1 MDSTRDLLVRGIAA
15 AKANSE
21 SEARFFLEWVLR
33 VYPSK
38 VEKIEALY
46 WLSTLATVPEQE
58 RELLNL
64 ILIEDP
70 DEPRAL
76 RKLLVMDGKLKEQ
89 DIIDPETYRQVQEPA
104 APAASV
110 GITCPKCGGR
120 LTYAADGSSLI
131 CEYCTT
137 RKFFRQNSGPRSDD
151 DLSGNDFIA
160 SMATTNGHNQSLQQH
175 LLTCRGCGAEF
186 LISDNRI
193 SASCPFCQSS
203 QIVDTSVIRQMI
215 PPSRIIPLRIGH
227 AGLNLKELKKICG
240 DQFLQKHR
248 ETRPAFYPVWE
259 FELNGLVTWRLPVSV
274 LSDDMEE
281 KTFDVPIQHRITQ
294 VMAVDGFLSRFENLE
309 DGFDY
314 SDVQPYSPEYLVDS
328 LAAGYTLP
336 VSDAA
341 LIARGKLVKMVTEE
355 SRQRLGWLMKGFLL
369 DSSGMHITQFWL
381 TLVPMYI
388 FKDAKKKLTVL
399 VNGQTGVVRSAKT

>member
-1 MDSTRDLLVRGIAA
+1 MESTRDLLVRGIAA

-33 VYPSK
+33 ICPTK
-38 VEKIEALY
+38 TEKIEALF

-70 DEPRAL
+70 NEPRAL

-89 DIIDPETYRQVQEPA
+89 DIIDPETYSQVQEPA

-120 LTYAADGSSLI
+120 MTYAADGSSLI

-151 DLSGNDFIA
+151 ELRGNDFIA
-160 SMATTNGHNQSLQQH
+160 SMATANGHNQSIQQH
-175 LLTCRGCGAEF
+175 LLTCKGCGAEF
-186 LISDNRI
+186 LITENRI

-203 QIVDTSVIRQMI
+203 QVVDTSVIRQMI
-215 PPSRIIPLRIGH
+215 PPSRIIPLRIGN
-227 AGLNLKELKKICG
+227 AGLDTQVLKKIGG
-240 DQFLQKHR
+240 DQILQKTR
-248 ETRPAFYPVWE
+248 ETSPAFYPVWE

-274 LSDDMEE
+274 LSDDMDE
-281 KTFDVPIQHRITQ
+281 KTFDVPIQHRVVQ
-294 VMAVDGFLSRFENLE
+294 VMAVDGFLSRFQNLE
-309 DGFDY
+309 DDFDY
-314 SDVQPYSPEYLVDS
+314 SDVQPYSSDYLVDS
-328 LAAGYTLP
+328 LAVGYTLP

-341 LIARGKLVKMVTEE
+341 LIARGKLVKIVTEE
-355 SRQRLGWLMKGFLL
+355 SRQRMGWLMKGFLL
-369 DSSGMHITQFWL
+369 DSSGMHITRFWL
-381 TLVPMYI
+381 TLAPLWIMKEV
-388 FKDAKKKLTVL
+388 KKNLTVL
-399 VNGQTGVVRSAKT
+399 VNGQTGVVKSGRP